1 MTKCTN
7 CQSNLAESAKFCPY
21 CGTPVERG
29 GKAIPRY
36 PHFITWETLSSGWLN
51 STERVVI
58 STKDPS
64 AKYESRQIPFAFEIL
79 DKVTTN
85 CMYLSSDSEGRQ
97 RIVTIN
103 QLDKDVN
110 LKERLR
116 SLIYPEYSSL
126 GFMERRSAD
135 GLVKSSGVYSI
146 DADEELLGYV
156 VCMNHNI
163 LVRIIDNQFQTI
175 LGYGASKVALL
186 KSGDSWIAAHPKV
199 WAIMHF
205 GVNRYGCVIMRD
217 AGLILDL
224 DYTDEKRFVVDRLE
238 SADESDSNMN
248 WVVTAGT
255 FLTAKLL
262 RLMIRSEM

>member
-1 MTKCTN
+1 MIECPN
-7 CQSNLAESAKFCPY
+7 CGKNIPASVIFCPF
-21 CGTPVERG
+21 CGILVVRDLKP
-29 GKAIPRY
+29 IPNY
-36 PHFITWETLSSGWLN
+36 PHFITWETLSSNWLN
-51 STERVVI
+51 SIERVVI
-58 STKDPS
+58 SAKDPS

-79 DKVTTN
+79 DKGTRDF
-85 CMYLSSDSEGRQ
+85 MYLSSDSEGHQ

-103 QLDKDVN
+103 QPDKDVN

-116 SLIYPEYSSL
+116 TLIYPEYSSL

-135 GLVKSSGVYSI
+135 GLIKSAGVYSI

-199 WAIMHF
+199 WANMHF
-205 GVNRYGCVIMRD
+205 GVNRYACVIMMD
-217 AGLILDL
+217 SGLILDL
-224 DYTDEKRFVVDRLE
+224 DYTDEKHFFVDLLE
-238 SADESDSNMN
+238 SADEADSNMN
-248 WVVTAGT
+248 WLVTAGT

-262 RLMIRSEM
+262 RLMIRSQM

>member
-1 MTKCTN
+1 MIHCTN
-7 CQSNLAESAKFCPY
+7 CRENLPQSARFCPY

-36 PHFITWETLSSGWLN
+36 PHFITWETLSSNWRN
-51 STERVVI
+51 SIERVVI
-58 STKDPS
+58 SAKDPS
-64 AKYESRQIPFAFEIL
+64 AKYESRQVPFAFEIL
-79 DKVTTN
+79 DKGTTN
-85 CMYLSSDSEGRQ
+85 SWYLSSDSEGRQ
-97 RIVTIN
+97 RIFTIN
-103 QLDKDVN
+103 QLDKDEN

-116 SLIYPEYSSL
+116 TLLHPEYSSL

-135 GLVKSSGVYSI
+135 GQIKSSGVYSI
-146 DADEELLGYV
+146 YADEELLGYV

-199 WAIMHF
+199 WANMHF
-205 GVNRYGCVIMRD
+205 GVNRYACVIMMD
-217 AGLILDL
+217 SDLILDL
-224 DYTDEKRFVVDRLE
+224 DYTDDKHFFVDLLE
-238 SADESDSNMN
+238 SADETDFNMN
-248 WVVTAGT
+248 WLVTAGT